1 VAAQVLVMRALVV
14 AVLLLAF
21 APTAASAQECID
33 QEIADKLAVKRKRR
47 GKVPRVFVK
56 AQRHE
61 LSMTGGWYVSDLFSG
76 APLYGA
82 AYTYHLTEDAA
93 VEASYQR
100 TVADADL
107 ARAIEDGRAQLI
119 RDARADVSLA
129 SSTLLFYVLHG
140 KLRVGGS
147 IVYFDTHLDL
157 GVGVVDSPTSRGA
170 MGVGGLGV
178 KFFWGKA
185 VAIRL
190 DVRDHVYRQELLE
203 SKFLVNDVSAT
214 LGVSMFLPWRF

>member
-1 VAAQVLVMRALVV
+1 VAAEVVVKALALVV
-14 AVLLLAF
+14 VLALA
-21 APTAASAQECID
+21 APGLAEAQECID

-61 LSMTGGWYVSDLFSG
+61 LSVNGGWFVSDLFSG
-76 APLYGA
+76 APMYGA
-82 AYTYHLTEDAA
+82 AYTYHLTEDTA

-100 TVADADL
+100 TYADADL
-107 ARAIEDGRAQLI
+107 ARAIEDGQATLI
-119 RDARADVSLA
+119 ADARADVSFA
-129 SSTLLFYVLHG
+129 ASTLLFYVLHG

-170 MGVGGLGV
+170 MGIGGVGV
-178 KFFWGKA
+178 KFFSGKA

-203 SKFLVNDVSAT
+203 SKFVVNDVSAT

>member
-1 VAAQVLVMRALVV
+1 MAAEDLVRVVVVLV
-14 AVLLLAF
+14 VLLF
-21 APTAASAQECID
+21 ASEAAHAQECID
-33 QEIADKLAVKRKRR
+33 QEIADKLSVKRKRR
-47 GKVPRVFVK
+47 GRVPRVFVK

-61 LSMTGGWYVSDLFSG
+61 VSLDGGWFVSDLFSG
-76 APLYGA
+76 APMYGGS
-82 AYTYHLTEDAA
+82 YTYHLTEDAA
-93 VEASYQR
+93 VEASYHR
-100 TVADADL
+100 TYADADL
-107 ARAIEDGRAQLI
+107 ARAIEDGEATLI
-119 RDARADVSLA
+119 ADAKADVSFA
-129 SSTLLFYVLHG
+129 ASTLLFYVLHG
-140 KLRVGGS
+140 KLRLGGS
-147 IVYFDTHLDL
+147 IVYFDAHLDL

-203 SKFLVNDVSAT
+203 SKFVVNDVSAT